1 MTGPFPLAVTAGP
14 FPLAVTA
21 GPFPLAVKAGL
32 EPAFHAPS
40 LEHNLPVQ
48 TRPSCPGPA
57 PPAAIRAALPHR
69 RVTCRTDHPHRP
81 TPPPPP
87 RIGSLRTTPARHR
100 SDPRQCHRWPC
111 PTLRHRRP
119 KPRGEDLRH
128 ARLPGPGQ
136 RRAAERQGPHR
147 TQPRHPQRNP
157 RPSPRPGTRRR
168 TAYRVVAAQRQ
179 FRPQPPPHHLPRQG
193 LAQSGRSGC
202 PPSGLARL
210 APRGKSQ
217 WCAPPPPP
225 EPPGAAPGTGSLR
238 ESRV

>member
-1 MTGPFPLAVTAGP
+1 MTGP

-147 TQPRHPQRNP
+147 AQPRHPQRNP

>member
-1 MTGPFPLAVTAGP
+1 MHHRWSTICRFKPDHRVLVP
-14 FPLAVTA
+14 
-21 GPFPLAVKAGL
+21 
-32 EPAFHAPS
+32 
-40 LEHNLPVQ
+40 
-48 TRPSCPGPA
+48 RPPRQSA
-57 PPAAIRAALPHR
+57 PPSRIAGSPAAPTTPTVQLPR
-69 RVTCRTDHPHRP
+69 R
-81 TPPPPP
+81 PP

-147 TQPRHPQRNP
+147 AQPRHPQRNP